1 MSSLSLSLYGV
12 RACCRYFGPMK
23 ETRREKITKRGR
35 REVEEMRATIR
46 ADATEEEE
54 EEEEK
59 GGRMKLL
66 MSVVRI
72 TRRTLD

>member
-1 MSSLSLSLYGV
+1 
-12 RACCRYFGPMK
+12 MK

-54 EEEEK
+54 EEEEEE

-72 TRRTLD
+72 TRQTLD

>member
-1 MSSLSLSLYGV
+1 
-12 RACCRYFGPMK
+12 
-23 ETRREKITKRGR
+23 
-35 REVEEMRATIR
+35 MRATIR